1 MPSPRDLARIQ
12 ALGRVAAGTALV
24 VAPRLVATAWLGA
37 RTARR
42 PGTGVVTTALG
53 ARDLALGVGQAR
65 ALAQGHGATP
75 WIMAG
80 AFADGVDLVATLRA
94 RRDLPAAGVA
104 SIVAMAGGSTALGL
118 WLRGRVD

>member
-12 ALGRVAAGTALV
+12 ALGRVAAGTALL
-24 VAPRLVATAWLGA
+24 VAPRLVTAVWVGS

-42 PGTGVVTTALG
+42 PGTSVVAAALG
-53 ARDLALGVGQAR
+53 ARDLAVGVGQAR

-80 AFADGVDLVATLRA
+80 GVADVVDLVATVRA
-94 RRDLPAAGVA
+94 RRDLPAFGVA
-104 SIVAMAGGSTALGL
+104 SVVAMAGSSTALGV